1 MPFVWTADPDKIIA
15 GAARGHQVMESIR
28 QAKAEHKTASDP
40 IANTNRPLAM
50 REPST
55 QAIRDDVFAR

>member
-1 MPFVWTADPDKIIA
+1 
-15 GAARGHQVMESIR
+15 MESIR
-28 QAKAEHKTASDP
+28 QPKAEHKTASDP

-55 QAIRDDVFAR
+55 QAIPDDVFAR